1 MQIEREDTYLRF
13 IRWSHHSQRRLAG
26 EKKKKEEEKEKKKKY
41 PIDRYNNLSKY
52 MNTNG
57 DARSKELVNR
67 ATVRRKHPV
76 HSCRN
81 RTRAT
86 GRKRKETKAGRWKK
100 EKARAR

>member
-26 EKKKKEEEKEKKKKY
+26 EKKKKRRKKKKKV
-41 PIDRYNNLSKY
+41 PDRSVQQSFKY
-52 MNTNG
+52 EYQRQR
-57 DARSKELVNR
+57 RSKELVNR

-81 RTRAT
+81 RTRAI
-86 GRKRKETKAGRWKK
+86 GRKRKETKAGRREK